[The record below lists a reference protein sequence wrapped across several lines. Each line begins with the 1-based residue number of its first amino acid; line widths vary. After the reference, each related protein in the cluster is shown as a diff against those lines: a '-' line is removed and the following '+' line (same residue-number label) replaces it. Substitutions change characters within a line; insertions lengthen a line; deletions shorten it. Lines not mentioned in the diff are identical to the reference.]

1 MTLLGNFV
9 RTSCREPLLQAR
21 QGRKGAWASR
31 WRWLTRLLAH
41 QQAIQTHQIDGRRD
55 AGHLQLCL
63 LHAPIA
69 AAPQTMPTHAFGDG
83 PLHPCTRRIG
93 LLKGWA
99 PLLSSALLQGLM
111 HLLWIKRQGASARFA
126 LGTQRFGLTALTHL
140 RGKAHADHRLAT
152 TARVG
157 PPRLRELPLRTARLL
172 LLPVQFKGAQSIA
185 RLLLPTGIQQ
195 HPTQPLD
202 ALLLVLHQQLAAEVS

>member
-83 PLHPCTRRIG
+83 PLHPRTRRIG

-99 PLLSSALLQGLM
+99 PLLPSPLLQGLM
-111 HLLWIKRQGASARFA
+111 HLARVERQRASALLT
-126 LGTQRFGLTALTHL
+126 LGAQRFGLTALTDPS
-140 RGKAHADHRLAT
+140 GKAHADHLLAAV
-152 TARVG
+152 ARVG
-157 PPRLRELPLRTARLL
+157 PPRLR
-172 LLPVQFKGAQSIA
+172 
-185 RLLLPTGIQQ
+185 
-195 HPTQPLD
+195 
-202 ALLLVLHQQLAAEVS
+202 